1 MNTNKKI
8 IADKLSADSKLSQ
21 QDAIRFINSFISLIK
36 NNTQSKKVKIA
47 GFGSFFKKNTI
58 RRVGRN
64 PKTGESYI
72 IEPTKRL
79 SFRASSILKDFLN
92 P

>member
-47 GFGSFFKKNTI
+47 GFGSFYKKI
-58 RRVGRN
+58 
-64 PKTGESYI
+64 P
-72 IEPTKRL
+72 
-79 SFRASSILKDFLN
+79 
-92 P
+92 

>member
-36 NNTQSKKVKIA
+36 NNTQSKVKIA
-47 GFGSFFKKNTI
+47 GFGSFYKKNTI

-64 PKTGESYI
+64 PKQNHI
-72 IEPTKRL
+72 
-79 SFRASSILKDFLN
+79 
-92 P
+92 